1 MRKYP
6 YESCVYDAK
15 RDIKEV
21 IDGLSIDIDDALKTG
36 VVKDGSADIEYN
48 NLDNPDSIVGRIED
62 PISAIEA
69 RRALN
74 KYGKK
79 AEVTPDNTPSAS
91 VQPEAKP

>member
-6 YESCVYDAK
+6 YETCVFDEK

-21 IDGLSIDIDDALKTG
+21 IDGLAIDIDDALKTG
-36 VVKDGSADIEYN
+36 VVKDGTADIEYN
-48 NLDNPDSIVGRIED
+48 NLDNPENIIGRIED

-69 RRALN
+69 KRALS

-79 AEVTPDNTPSAS
+79 AAVKPDNASA
-91 VQPEAKP
+91 EAAQAASQS